1 MSIVTHISPL
11 NCFGSSALFAVVAL
25 VATAAAGNGAPRSD
39 EAAQSGMRQE
49 AQQYTVRDVSES
61 CPDMSS
67 VRFDLPALKVAFN
80 DAVCFRSVVK
90 GGAR

>member
-1 MSIVTHISPL
+1 MSIVTHISRF
-11 NCFGSSALFAVVAL
+11 NCLGSSAVFAVIAL
-25 VATAAAGNGAPRSD
+25 VATAAVGGGTP
-39 EAAQSGMRQE
+39 
-49 AQQYTVRDVSES
+49 RDVDASQQNAVREVSDS
-61 CPDMSS
+61 CPDIPS